1 MEAVEKIVYPDEITG
16 FSREEQRFEPYSWY
30 REMRRSHPV
39 YFDPEQKVWNVFL
52 YRDVERVLSDYHL
65 FSSKNDRR
73 LAPFPVIGEEEK
85 SLTSMDPPSH
95 SKRRGLV
102 AKAFTPK
109 SLKTWEPRIA
119 AVAQYWLDQIREQDT
134 IDLVYD
140 LAIPL
145 PVTVI
150 AELLGVPA
158 SDWKQFKLWSDAIV
172 TPGSRDTY
180 AESVQERTRA
190 LKEMAD
196 YLRPI
201 IREKRSRPTDDIIS
215 DLTIAELEG
224 ERLSDEDIIHFG
236 IGLLFAGNET
246 TTRLI
251 SNAFYCFLV
260 DQPTAYPLLR
270 KEPSLIPK
278 AVEEV
283 LRYRSPAQF
292 MMRRVAQDTNVFG
305 MEMKEG
311 ESVIAWIGSAN
322 RDEEHFV
329 QAEQFDL
336 NRPNNQQHLS
346 FGKGTHFC
354 LGAPL
359 ARMEA
364 SIGLTEFMRRYSRLT
379 LPEDW
384 SLSENL
390 GERGFLSKF
399 PVRVER

>member
-1 MEAVEKIVYPDEITG
+1 MEVAEKIVYPDEITG
-16 FSREEQRFEPYSWY
+16 FRTEEQRFEPYSWY

-39 YFDPEQKVWNVFL
+39 YFDPKQQVWNVFL

-65 FSSKNDRR
+65 FSSKNERR
-73 LAPFPVIGEEEK
+73 LSSFPLIGKEER
-85 SLTSMDPPSH
+85 SLTSMDPPLH

-134 IDLVYD
+134 IDLAYD

-158 SDWKQFKLWSDAIV
+158 SDWKQFKLWSDAII
-172 TPGSRDTY
+172 TPGGRDTY
-180 AESVQERTRA
+180 AESVMEREQA
-190 LKEMAD
+190 LKQMAD
-196 YLRPI
+196 YIQPV

-224 ERLSDEDIIHFG
+224 ERLSDEEIIHFA

-260 DQPTAYPLLR
+260 DRPAAYPLLR
-270 KEPSLIPK
+270 KELSLVPK

-292 MMRRVAQDTNVFG
+292 MMRRVTQDTNVFG
-305 MEMKEG
+305 AEMKEG
-311 ESVIAWIGSAN
+311 ESIIAWIGSAN

-329 QAEQFDL
+329 QAEQFNL

-364 SIGLTEFMRRYSRLT
+364 SIGLTEFMKRYSRLT
-379 LPEDW
+379 LPEHW
-384 SLSENL
+384 SLRENL
-390 GERGFLSKF
+390 GQTGNLAKF

>member
-1 MEAVEKIVYPDEITG
+1 MEVVEKIVYPDEITG
-16 FSREEQRFEPYSWY
+16 FSTEEQRFEPYSWY
-30 REMRRSHPV
+30 RKMRRSHPIH
-39 YFDPEQKVWNVFL
+39 FDSKQQVWNVFL
-52 YRDVERVLSDYHL
+52 HRDVERVLSDSQL

-73 LAPFPVIGEEEK
+73 LSSFPVIGEEEK
-85 SLTSMDPPSH
+85 SLTSMDPPLH
-95 SKRRGLV
+95 AKRRGLV

-119 AVAQYWLDQIREQDT
+119 AVAQYCLDQVREQDT
-134 IDLVYD
+134 IDLAYD

-150 AELLGVPA
+150 AELLGVPS

-180 AESVQERTRA
+180 GESVRAKEQA

-196 YLRPI
+196 YIRPI

-224 ERLSDEDIIHFG
+224 ERLSDEEIIHFG

-270 KEPSLIPK
+270 KELSLVPK

-305 MEMKEG
+305 AEMKKG
-311 ESVIAWIGSAN
+311 ESIIAWIGSAN
-322 RDEEHFV
+322 RDEERFV

-364 SIGLTEFMRRYSRLT
+364 SIGLSEFMKRYSRLT

-390 GERGFLSKF
+390 GQRGFLAKF
-399 PVRVER
+399 PVHVER

>member
-73 LAPFPVIGEEEK
+73 LSPFPVIGEEEK

-224 ERLSDEDIIHFG
+224 ERLSDEEIIHFG

-305 MEMKEG
+305 VEMKEG

>member
-1 MEAVEKIVYPDEITG
+1 MEVAEKIVYPDEITG
-16 FSREEQRFEPYSWY
+16 FSAKEQRFEPYSWY

-39 YFDPEQKVWNVFL
+39 YFDPKQKVWNVFL
-52 YRDVERVLSDYHL
+52 YRDVERVLSDYQL

-73 LAPFPVIGEEEK
+73 LSSFPVIGEEEK
-85 SLTSMDPPSH
+85 SLTSMDPPLH

-119 AVAQYWLDQIREQDT
+119 AVAQYCLDQIREQDT
-134 IDLVYD
+134 IDLAYD

-158 SDWKQFKLWSDAIV
+158 SDWKQFKLWSDAII

-180 AESVQERTRA
+180 DESVRARAQA

-224 ERLSDEDIIHFG
+224 ERLSDEEIIHFG

-260 DQPTAYPLLR
+260 DQPSVYPLLR
-270 KEPSLIPK
+270 SELSLVPK

-292 MMRRVAQDTNVFG
+292 MMRRVAQETNVFG
-305 MEMKEG
+305 AEMKEG

-322 RDEEHFV
+322 RDEGHFV

-364 SIGLTEFMRRYSRLT
+364 SIGLTEFMKRYSGLT
-379 LPEDW
+379 LPEHW

-390 GERGFLSKF
+390 GQTGYLFKF

>member
-73 LAPFPVIGEEEK
+73 LSPFPVIGEEEK

-119 AVAQYWLDQIREQDT
+119 AVAQYWLDQIREQAT

-224 ERLSDEDIIHFG
+224 ERLSDEEIIHFG

-260 DQPTAYPLLR
+260 DQPAAYPLLR

-283 LRYRSPAQF
+283 LRFRSPAQF

-305 MEMKEG
+305 VEMKEG